1 MKTPREILTERHRHM
16 GPELDG
22 IRQKVITAMPS
33 LGSVDAGHRRWS
45 EDRSIGAALTKVWQQ
60 LIWPS
65 RRAWAG
71 MAVIW
76 LAVLGANIAM
86 NGASRGTPSR
96 AATSSRDIAQ
106 ALHEQ
111 QRLLA
116 ELLPTEAPPIRAARP
131 KPGPRSQ
138 RPTIFKHV
146 EP

>member
-1 MKTPREILTERHRHM
+1 MKTPRELLTERHRNM
-16 GPELDG
+16 RPKLDAM
-22 IRQKVITAMPS
+22 RQKVITAMPS
-33 LGSVDAGHRRWS
+33 SGKVDAAHRRWS
-45 EDRSIGAALTKVWQQ
+45 EDRSIGAVLTKVWQQ

-76 LAVLGANIAM
+76 LVVLGANVGM
-86 NGASRGTPSR
+86 HGASRGTPSR
-96 AATSSRDIAQ
+96 GSTSSRDIAQ

-116 ELLPTEAPPIRAARP
+116 ELLPTEAPPMRAARP

-138 RPTIFKHV
+138 RPTVIKAC
-146 EP
+146 